1 MNRIVPI
8 FGTSFW
14 LLAVFG
20 YDWLLAVFGLDWSI
34 MRKKNLA
41 DLILLLF
48 IGFVYNVHETGRWL

>member
-34 MRKKNLA
+34 MREKNLA
-41 DLILLLF
+41 DLILLFF
-48 IGFVYNVHETGRWL
+48 IRLVYKTGR